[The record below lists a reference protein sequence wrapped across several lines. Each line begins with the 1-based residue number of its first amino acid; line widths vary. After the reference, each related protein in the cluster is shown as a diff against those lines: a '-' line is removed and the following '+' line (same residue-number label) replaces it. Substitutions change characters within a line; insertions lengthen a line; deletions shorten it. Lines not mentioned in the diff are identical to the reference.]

1 MKWGVTV
8 VVASVGVVVMLHLL
22 VIIVFVFVVQD
33 QSKIRPVVGKL
44 LLHTTMED
52 PVTTKLLTLLNVSAV
67 KSVKKRRVYDELV
80 AAEST
85 KLNKRKS
92 TKFEQQEQSG
102 QEDAHVNGP
111 SQPAKKEAEP
121 MDVDE
126 KDEDCGLYVVRF
138 KPKLMRY
145 FFQQ

>member
-1 MKWGVTV
+1 
-8 VVASVGVVVMLHLL
+8 
-22 VIIVFVFVVQD
+22 
-33 QSKIRPVVGKL
+33 
-44 LLHTTMED
+44 MED
-52 PVTTKLLTLLNVSAV
+52 PVTIKLLTLLNVSAV
-67 KSVKKRRVYDELV
+67 KSVKKRRVYEELV
-80 AAEST
+80 ATEST

-92 TKFEQQEQSG
+92 TKFVEQQEQSG